1 MNAPGNMSTG
11 GSEDVSA
18 WQKWI
23 SNPKDYVIYSS
34 PEEEIKVA
42 VYGVEV

>member
-1 MNAPGNMSTG
+1 MNAPGNMST
-11 GSEDVSA
+11 SRSDVSA

-23 SNPKDYVIYSS
+23 PDPKDYVTYSS
-34 PEEEIKVA
+34 PEEEIKVV